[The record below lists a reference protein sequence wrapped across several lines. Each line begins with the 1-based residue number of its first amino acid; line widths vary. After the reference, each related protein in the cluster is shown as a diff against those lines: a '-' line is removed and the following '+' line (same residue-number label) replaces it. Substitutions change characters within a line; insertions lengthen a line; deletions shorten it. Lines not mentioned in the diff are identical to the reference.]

1 MNKLLLIICSCL
13 FFVGAFAFNPQEA
26 KLSKVG
32 EGTLSYL
39 FWDVYVVRYYKSDKV
54 EALELE
60 YLRDVERKYS
70 IKGWKQGLENEKN
83 IDKELEWLISHA
95 VDIKEGDKLRIYKYE
110 GENVLISKNGKTIA
124 KKLGDKK
131 LYRIVHMPWIGPE
144 PVDSDLKKALLK
156 SES

>member
-1 MNKLLLIICSCL
+1 MNKSLLIICSCF

-70 IKGWKQGLENEKN
+70 IKGWRQGLENEKN
-83 IDKELEWLISHA
+83 IDQELEWLIS
-95 VDIKEGDKLRIYKYE
+95 KMRLQ
-110 GENVLISKNGKTIA
+110 S
-124 KKLGDKK
+124 
-131 LYRIVHMPWIGPE
+131 
-144 PVDSDLKKALLK
+144 
-156 SES
+156 